1 MVKRNEQ
8 FGLEWLVPKR
18 EADIAG
24 ALEEQ
29 GLDSISHPSRLRGEL
44 SQKCEEWISLHLI
57 RCIYI
62 FTAMKP
68 DRLPDL
74 PCLCASLRRAS
85 RALTQL
91 YEDSLRPLGL
101 RGTQFTILQA
111 LSLVDEVSQGELGQ
125 MLAIDSTTLT
135 RTLAIMSRLG
145 WIVRRPGEDRRVIL
159 IRLSDSG
166 KTLFGRAR
174 PYWESVQA
182 RVKRKLGRS
191 QWDALM
197 SLNNDVTR
205 MVAEQNDQSSG
216 ISA

>member
-1 MVKRNEQ
+1 M
-8 FGLEWLVPKR
+8 
-18 EADIAG
+18 
-24 ALEEQ
+24 
-29 GLDSISHPSRLRGEL
+29 
-44 SQKCEEWISLHLI
+44 HLI

-135 RTLAIMSRLG
+135 RTLAIMSRRG
-145 WIVRRPGEDRRVIL
+145 WIARRPGEDRRVIL

-174 PYWESVQA
+174 PYWEGVQA

-197 SLNNDVTR
+197 SLSNDVTR